1 MIEVWTQDILNC
13 TVINVKL
20 QQYVSIAQGALVNI
34 PAEKLQEYVT
44 REVVQA
50 VSNTVALD
58 IQKMFEESDIISKIR
73 EKDSC
78 LDNLKSVT

>member
-20 QQYVSIAQGALVNI
+20 QQYVSIAQGALAKI
-34 PAEKLQEYVT
+34 PADELQEYVT
-44 REVVQA
+44 REVIQA

-58 IQKMFEESDIISKIR
+58 IKKMFEESDIISKIR

-78 LDNLKSVT
+78 LDNSKSDT